1 MSPPSPDVTYADQD
15 PADLHL
21 CLVRASFDP
30 AGLTVLQQQ
39 SAVLGGLEVTAAI
52 IGASHFVTF
61 RVPHNSVG
69 LTEVLACARPL
80 RFHITYSLDALLTT
94 PVRNHMLPGRDHVP
108 WDYLMRTTTSE
119 EYSASPFGQH
129 GVFRPGRD
137 GTGEESIRL
146 VQEFPAAPGSPPA
159 LTAVRVG
166 FLGAASAIVV
176 ETLHTYP
183 TATQHKTVLTTTHM
197 TPRGSEKYAA

>member
-1 MSPPSPDVTYADQD
+1 MSPPFPDVTYVDQD
-15 PADLHL
+15 PTDLHL
-21 CLVRASFDP
+21 CLVRGSFDP

-61 RVPHNSVG
+61 GAAHNDMR
-69 LTEVLACARPL
+69 LTEVFACKRPD
-80 RFHITYSLDALLTT
+80 RFHIAYSLDALLTT
-94 PVRNHMLPGRDHVP
+94 PIRNHLELGRDHVP

-166 FLGAASAIVV
+166 FLWVTSAIVV

-183 TATQHKTVLTTTHM
+183 TASQHKTVLTTTHM
-197 TPRGSEKYAA
+197 TSRGSERNAA